1 MKHLTLYLAMVD
13 LAVNQLSLSPVN
25 VIIFNASLPLIPR
38 DEVDAH
44 IVNHF
49 LQAGF
54 SRRTYVT

>member
-1 MKHLTLYLAMVD
+1 MKHLTLSLANVD

-49 LQAGF
+49 FAGWF
-54 SRRTYVT
+54 LP